1 MHKEISV
8 TSKTPISAPQ
18 SWWAA
23 KLSSLLR
30 HQERLQQPAGSSKA
44 KNVVETSWFGK
55 LIRRSLPVM
64 HWGGVREASHIY
76 LQATLGSQV
85 PHRQASSEGVLISSD
100 AKHRVIDVCYIL
112 HFRWT
117 RIKSSSSQETN
128 FYLQIASEE
137 PIVRSY
143 VAKEAKKWS

>member
-18 SWWAA
+18 SWQAA
-23 KLSSLLR
+23 KLSSQTPGEIIAASWLLQSQKCCGNQLAWETHKETITCDAQGR
-30 HQERLQQPAGSSKA
+30 CWGSQPYFPAG
-44 KNVVETSWFGK
+44 N
-55 LIRRSLPVM
+55 
-64 HWGGVREASHIY
+64 
-76 LQATLGSQV
+76 LGSLV
-85 PHRQASSEGVLISSD
+85 PHWQASSEVVLISSD
-100 AKHRVIDVCYIL
+100 AKHRIIGVCDIF

-117 RIKSSSSQETN
+117 RIKSNSSQETN
-128 FYLQIASEE
+128 FYLQIASKE